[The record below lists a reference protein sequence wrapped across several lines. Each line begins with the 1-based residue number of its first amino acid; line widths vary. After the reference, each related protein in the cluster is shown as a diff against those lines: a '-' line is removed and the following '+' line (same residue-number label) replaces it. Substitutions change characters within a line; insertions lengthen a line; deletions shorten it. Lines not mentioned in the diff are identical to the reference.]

1 MSTIGLAQ
9 FFTVNNV
16 SGSVL
21 HRWQNYWINQTVDQH
36 TFLAFQAD
44 SIFSRLSPGSD
55 SLSILMP
62 ISASMLGIVDAG
74 LLQYYVGRV
83 DLYQFLPSADGTPP
97 AARTLIAS
105 YTGEFVSAEITANSI
120 SLLIG
125 SNLDS
130 TESQVPIRK
139 FTTTLAGSPP
149 KL

>member
-9 FFTVNNV
+9 FLTVTDAN
-16 SGSVL
+16 GSVL

-62 ISASMLGIVDAG
+62 ISASLLSIVDAG
-74 LLQYYVGRV
+74 LLQYYVGKV
-83 DLYQFLPSADGTPP
+83 DLYQFLPTANGTPP
-97 AARTLIAS
+97 GAKETIAS
-105 YTGEFVSAEITANSI
+105 YTGEFVSAEITADSI
-120 SLLIG
+120 SLSIG